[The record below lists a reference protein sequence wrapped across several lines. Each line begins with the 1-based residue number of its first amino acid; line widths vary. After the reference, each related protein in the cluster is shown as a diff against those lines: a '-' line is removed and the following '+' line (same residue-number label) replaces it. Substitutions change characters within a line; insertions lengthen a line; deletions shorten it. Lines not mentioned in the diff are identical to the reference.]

1 MLNVYMHNIFL
12 KGEFLLLS
20 KKPVKVQND
29 TIVFRVTPALK
40 KQIQDRAFE
49 LNIPVSSFIKL
60 AIGEKLKE
68 DGRNV

>member
-1 MLNVYMHNIFL
+1 MLNVYMYNIFL
-12 KGEFLLLS
+12 KGVLLLS

>member
-1 MLNVYMHNIFL
+1 M
-12 KGEFLLLS
+12 LS

>member
-1 MLNVYMHNIFL
+1 MLNVYMYNIFL
-12 KGEFLLLS
+12 KGVFLLS

>member
-1 MLNVYMHNIFL
+1 MLNVYMYNIFW
-12 KGEFLLLS
+12 KEFFLLS